1 MNIQRGRDH
10 GIQRYNDLRVS
21 FQLTPVTT
29 FEEITS
35 NERIQQAL
43 RDAYGTVDY
52 VDAWVGGLAED
63 HVPGGVVGELFAV
76 IMSDQFTRSMVGDP
90 MFFLNDDDLFNPT
103 LVENVIDIMDW
114 KLADVIA
121 ANTDLEVTNEN
132 VFQLVN

>member
-1 MNIQRGRDH
+1 M
-10 GIQRYNDLRVS
+10 
-21 FQLTPVTT
+21 
-29 FEEITS
+29 
-35 NERIQQAL
+35 